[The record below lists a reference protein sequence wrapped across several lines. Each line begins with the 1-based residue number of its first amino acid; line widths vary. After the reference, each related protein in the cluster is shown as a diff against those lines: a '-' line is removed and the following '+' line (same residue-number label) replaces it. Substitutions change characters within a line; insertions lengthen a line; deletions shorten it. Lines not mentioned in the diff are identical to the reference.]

1 MTEVEVSVTLVIV
14 IADFTVIISE
24 LRLVLCIHY
33 SLPRLEILVSILLMV
48 FTYKYFMLSLMNFSM
63 VTRHHSNRGTNK
75 YTVMTW
81 LQI

>member
-33 SLPRLEILVSILLMV
+33 SLPRL
-48 FTYKYFMLSLMNFSM
+48 SLYC
-63 VTRHHSNRGTNK
+63 TNGIH
-75 YTVMTW
+75 VR
-81 LQI
+81 